1 MEYLKTHL
9 TQLVQSMLVDAAF
22 FKVIVRFFNNLV
34 DDQGEDISLFSET
47 TCQRSRTSR
56 SQVDLRTL
64 GVHRWKLTTALL
76 DISKT
81 LTTTAANEVREDEA
95 R

>member
-1 MEYLKTHL
+1 MENLKTHL

-22 FKVIVRFFNNLV
+22 FKIIVRLLNDLL
-34 DDQGEDISLFSET
+34 DDQGEDISLFSEM

-56 SQVDLRTL
+56 SSVDLRHQ

-76 DISKT
+76 DIFRLSRLPQPMK
-81 LTTTAANEVREDEA
+81 
-95 R
+95 